1 VPSVTLDH
9 IHLPDPI
16 ARDLDSLH
24 KEIRRIEEYLRKWE
38 GGPQVSFLTEEKSE
52 EDTSSQSSSEI
63 SQGTQ
68 AAQNDEGSTGMEQT
82 EEKER

>member
-1 VPSVTLDH
+1 
-9 IHLPDPI
+9 LPDPI

-52 EDTSSQSSSEI
+52 EDTSSQSSSEM
-63 SQGTQ
+63 SQDTQ
-68 AAQNDEGSTGMEQT
+68 AAQNDEGSTGMEHT
-82 EEKER
+82 KEEER